1 METFSV
7 YIELLGG
14 VAGGA
19 GVDTGEGI
27 LVRPNI
33 GLSYHIND
41 NLKLNTAVGRA
52 STPYGNVN
60 STNLNVGFTYSLSF
74 LNAKK

>member
-1 METFSV
+1 M
-7 YIELLGG
+7 GG

-27 LVRPNI
+27 LVRPTAGFN
-33 GLSYHIND
+33 YHIND
-41 NLKLNTAVGRA
+41 DFSLNIAAGQTI
-52 STPYGNVN
+52 TPYGNVN
-60 STNLNVGFTYSLSF
+60 STNLNVGFTYNLSL